1 MDTGS
6 LFQLRNLINR
16 RNVVTDVTKDLTAC
30 EEFMELVTTG
40 HVLAAAIH
48 ITGTTDMS
56 GLSHNLPSRG
66 SSFMNAVTVV
76 KTLCQQMVTVK
87 VAKGRS
93 AVRRGSVDHVQE
105 TLSLGLLLLEF
116 KDPIREGDGY
126 RVIRCWKFF
135 FGSSQK
141 HSDFPLLASKIMKT
155 SLPSTKLFTALICFS

>member
-93 AVRRGSVDHVQE
+93 ADQLTMYRRHCHWVCC
-105 TLSLGLLLLEF
+105 
-116 KDPIREGDGY
+116 
-126 RVIRCWKFF
+126 CW
-135 FGSSQK
+135 S
-141 HSDFPLLASKIMKT
+141 SKI
-155 SLPSTKLFTALICFS
+155 LFGREMVTE